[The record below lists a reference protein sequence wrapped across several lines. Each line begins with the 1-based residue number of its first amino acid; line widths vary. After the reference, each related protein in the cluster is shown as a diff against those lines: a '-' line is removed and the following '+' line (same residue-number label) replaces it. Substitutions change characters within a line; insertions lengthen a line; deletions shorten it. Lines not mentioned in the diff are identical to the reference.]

1 MFKKDRL
8 KYFDKFL
15 EDKKISN
22 LNKTIKLCGYKNHK
36 MKSIYSVNNAF
47 GIKTDA
53 DLTKIKE
60 IVLSSNKKIDQLVYD
75 TEKFNNAIN
84 TYIVHYN
91 SSITLQNDKFS
102 DYIKYIQENL
112 VNFKQ
117 CNIAIF
123 IYNDSIYAINEKV
136 FNGVS
141 TFVESFKWS
150 RKNL

>member
-1 MFKKDRL
+1 MFQRDKL

-22 LNKTIKLCGYKNHK
+22 LNKTIKLCGYKKHK
-36 MKSIYSVNNAF
+36 MKSLYSVNNAF
-47 GIKTDA
+47 GVKTQA

-60 IVLSSNKKIDQLVYD
+60 IVLSFTRKIDKLVYD
-75 TEKFNNAIN
+75 SEKFNDAVN
-84 TYIVHYN
+84 TYIVYCN
-91 SSITLQNDKFS
+91 SQIVLSGDKLS
-102 DYIKYIQENL
+102 SYIKYIQENL
-112 VNFKQ
+112 VNFKN

-123 IYNDSIYAINEKV
+123 IYNNSIYAINEKV

-150 RKNL
+150 RKL